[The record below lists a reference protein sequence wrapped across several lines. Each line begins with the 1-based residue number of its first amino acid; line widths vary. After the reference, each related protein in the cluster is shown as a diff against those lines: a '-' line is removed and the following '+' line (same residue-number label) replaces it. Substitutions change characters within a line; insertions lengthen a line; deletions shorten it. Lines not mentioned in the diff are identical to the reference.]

1 MTSYK
6 KMAEDVS
13 RELEEATARIEAMN
27 AQIEEM
33 QNMLLGQAE
42 SHLSSDEAKQVL
54 RTFGSRAK
62 SKEEMLLLL
71 SALTKL

>member
-6 KMAEDVS
+6 KMTEDLGK
-13 RELEEATARIEAMN
+13 ELEEKTAQIEAMQQ
-27 AQIEEM
+27 QIDEM
-33 QNMLLGQAE
+33 QNMLLGHAE
-42 SHLSSDEAKQVL
+42 SHLSSDEAKEVL

-62 SKEEMLLLL
+62 SKDEMLLLL